1 MSLYKEILLDYYK
14 DPRFRGEIDEATFVA
29 EEDNPL
35 CGDSVKIYGVIDDGK
50 LSQVSFTGKGCV
62 ISQAT
67 TSMLLE
73 KCCNKNIDEILKI
86 TADDMLALIQMEL
99 GPNRLKCA
107 LLPLAALQKGLK
119 IFNVR
124 SSETC

>member
-14 DPRFRGEIDEATFVA
+14 NPRFRGEIVDATFVV

-35 CGDSVKIYGVIDDGK
+35 CGDSVKIYGVIDDIGK

-62 ISQAT
+62 ISQAAA
-67 TSMLLE
+67 SMLLE
-73 KCCNKNIDEILKI
+73 KCCDKKVNEILKI
-86 TADDMLALIQMEL
+86 TTDDMLALIQMEL

-107 LLPLAALQKGLK
+107 LLPLVALQKGLG
-119 IFNVR
+119 NVR
-124 SSETC
+124 SSKTC